1 MQKFACKLH
10 KFVRVC
16 IVFVFYWIVFVSIY
30 TKHET
35 RNTKHD
41 VFVYRVPNSNLQ
53 VLKQYRVRI
62 SENSIIKLFRG
73 LINSRNNPSIIRIR
87 IESAFR

>member
-10 KFVRVC
+10 KFFRVC

-35 RNTKHD
+35 RNTTFSCI
-41 VFVYRVPNSNLQ
+41 VFRTLHCTF
-53 VLKQYRVRI
+53 
-62 SENSIIKLFRG
+62 E
-73 LINSRNNPSIIRIR
+73 
-87 IESAFR
+87 

>member
-10 KFVRVC
+10 KFFRVC

-35 RNTKHD
+35 RR
-41 VFVYRVPNSNLQ
+41 FRVSC
-53 VLKQYRVRI
+53 
-62 SENSIIKLFRG
+62 SEL
-73 LINSRNNPSIIRIR
+73 
-87 IESAFR
+87 